1 MVPAGSLGFDGVERR
16 GLMFVLSSPS
26 GAGKTTLS
34 RLLIERVPGLEM
46 SVSATTRQMR
56 PGETEGRDYL
66 FVGKDQFEHMT
77 KHDELLEWAVVFGN
91 RYGTPRAPVEAALLA
106 GRDVLFDIDWQG
118 TQQLREKARADV
130 VSVFILP
137 PSAADLEKRLHTR
150 AQDSDAVIKGRMS
163 RATHELSHWAEYDYI
178 VVNHDVD
185 EAFAEVQSILKAE
198 RLKRER
204 RTGLTTFVRELQ
216 RQLGQ

>member
-1 MVPAGSLGFDGVERR
+1 MTTDGHGTDGVERR

-34 RLLIERVPGLEM
+34 RLLIERMPGLRM
-46 SVSATTRQMR
+46 SVSATTRPMR
-56 PGETEGRDYL
+56 PGEVDGRDYL
-66 FVGKDQFEHMT
+66 FVDKPRFEAMVKD
-77 KHDELLEWAVVFGN
+77 DELLEWATVFDN
-91 RYGTPRAPVEAALLA
+91 RYGTPRAPVEDALSA
-106 GRDVLFDIDWQG
+106 GQDVLFDIDWQG

-137 PSAADLEKRLHTR
+137 PSAGDLEKRLHSR
-150 AQDSDAVIKGRMS
+150 AQDSDEVIRKRMS
-163 RATHELSHWAEYDYI
+163 RASHEMSHWAEYDYI
-178 VVNHDVD
+178 VINHDVD

-204 RTGLTTFVRELQ
+204 RIGLVGFVRGLQ
-216 RQLGQ
+216 GQLQG